1 LPLLFVLA
9 CVGAFAQANSDVT
22 GIVTDQTGA
31 VVAGAKIVISDPATG
46 AMHSTVSSGTGLY
59 DIPGLNA
66 ANYNMKVTA
75 KGFETFLQNDI
86 VVNISNTFRVDIKL
100 TIGAE
105 TQTIT
110 VEADALAVQSDS
122 NVVSTLIN
130 EQQITD
136 LPTNGRN
143 IIGLAALG
151 LGVSGNLPDA
161 ENPFS
166 VNANYAISFN
176 GLSQAHNI
184 WIVDGGEAYD
194 RGSGGKMSVMPS
206 QDALGEFQVLASNYP
221 PDYGIASG
229 GAITMSIKS
238 GTQKFH
244 GEAWEF
250 DRNDA
255 LDAHNYFDPAHSKKQ
270 ELRYNVFGANAG
282 GPVFIP
288 HMYNAGHKKTFFFVN
303 EEWRKMV
310 NGVSTNPISTM
321 PGTDEQ
327 TTAADFDFTIPSGFN
342 SATSMTVPTVGDT
355 AFNTKLVAAG
365 LTPGSAF
372 PDGSTP
378 GTFRIPGTVL
388 DSNALAFNATKNL
401 PAATDLTKDTYTP
414 TGGHLPINVREDL
427 FRIDHTINDKWSLL
441 GHFIH
446 DANDSV
452 QATPEW
458 QGDNFPT
465 VGSNFSNPSYSSVIK
480 LTGSLTP
487 DVLLEASFNYDGNK
501 IAIIPVSTV
510 AAGFVKPSGWS
521 TGTYFPAVNDVGN
534 RLPDITWQSITKAGG
549 GSSEWGPGNDP
560 WTNGAEDYA
569 EVFGLS
575 VTKGKH
581 QMKFGGGYNR
591 YTKNQVIG
599 KDSEG
604 DYTFDETQ
612 SGGSN
617 LTGDSYL
624 DFLLG
629 LATNFSEANANPINH
644 YVNQTTSVYAQ
655 DNWHASSRLSVQFGF
670 RYDAMPH
677 VWERNN
683 QVSNFDP
690 TLYQQALV
698 PTWAIDPSTGKY
710 TGAFAATSPGLASNS
725 IGTFYM
731 NGIAIAGQNGVPRG
745 LAKQDYK
752 SLMPRVGFSY
762 DLRGNGKTVV
772 RGGFGTFYERI
783 QGNDIYD
790 AAGGPPFISQPS
802 ANNVEFTGTSTN
814 WESGG
819 TASTPTFPQGYNSLN
834 TYYPNPAVAQFSLG
848 VQHEIAPA
856 LILITQYVGNLA
868 WHQNT
873 WVPINNYPQSTPM
886 YTRLQSAGDLYDPN
900 FCTLTM
906 VGTTEN
912 TSCTS
917 ISTVDALNAVTYPG
931 FGKIRLQENPLT
943 GTYNSF
949 QIGLRQQNKHGL
961 SFEVDY
967 TYAHQIDDTQGSV
980 DVDNNNPSY
989 NPWNLKYDKGSGA
1002 LDRRQVLNA
1011 NYEYKMPFFA
1021 HADGLTKSILGGWEI
1036 SGTFVSEAGLPWVGS
1051 EAPGSGGPDTVGLG
1065 GDYRVRPNLTG
1076 KPHYTKGITTVG
1088 TGSKAVTGYQYV
1100 SSANFSQPMAAWD
1113 GGPNL
1118 GFGNA
1123 GKDAVVGPGRTNFTT
1138 ALYKSF
1144 AFGERAHFEVRID
1157 SFNTFNHT
1165 QFNGI
1170 NNGLNFTLQ
1179 KDANK
1184 NPLDPRVASNYSTAN
1199 NFGFVTGTQDPREFE
1214 IGGKFVF

>member
-1 LPLLFVLA
+1 LPLFFVLA
-9 CVGAFAQANSDVT
+9 CAGAFAQANSEVT
-22 GIVTDQTGA
+22 GILADQTGA
-31 VVAGAKIVISDPATG
+31 VVAGAKITLTDPATG
-46 AMHSTVSSGTGLY
+46 FTKSTISDGTGLY

-66 ANYNMKVTA
+66 ANYNLRVNA
-75 KGFETFLQNDI
+75 KGFQSYEQKGVVVDI
-86 VVNISNTFRVDIKL
+86 SRTFRVDIKL

-105 TQTIT
+105 TET
-110 VEADALAVQSDS
+110 VTVVADALAVQSDS
-122 NVVSTLIN
+122 NVVSSLIN
-130 EQQITD
+130 EQQISE

-143 IIGLAALG
+143 VIGLAALG
-151 LGVSGNLPDA
+151 LGVSGNLPDL

-206 QDALGEFQVLASNYP
+206 QDSLGEFQVLASNYP

-229 GAITMSIKS
+229 GAVTMSLKS

-255 LDAHNYFDPAHSKKQ
+255 LDAHSYFDNNSGQQAKKA
-270 ELRYNVFGANAG
+270 ELRYNVFGANIG

-288 HMYNAGHKKTFFFVN
+288 HVYNEGKKRTFFFFN

-310 NGVSTNPISTM
+310 NGVPTSPLSTM
-321 PGTDEQ
+321 PAADEV
-327 TTAADFDFTIPSGFN
+327 TAAADFTYVIPTALN
-342 SATSMTVPTVGDT
+342 PITSVTVPTVKDPVLAAKILGD
-355 AFNTKLVAAG
+355 G
-365 LTPGSAF
+365 LTPGQAF
-372 PDGSTP
+372 PG
-378 GTFRIPGTVL
+378 GVIPGNLL
-388 DSNALAFNATKNL
+388 DSNALLFNATKNL
-401 PAATDLTKDTYTP
+401 PAATNLATDQYTP
-414 TGGHLPINVREDL
+414 SGGHLPIDVREDL
-427 FRIDHTINDKWSLL
+427 FRIDHTFNDKWSLL
-441 GHFIH
+441 GHYIH

-458 QGDNFPT
+458 QSDNYPT
-465 VGSNFSNPSYSSVIK
+465 VGSNFSNPSYSSIIK
-480 LTGSLTP
+480 LTGELAPT
-487 DVLLEASFNYDGNK
+487 VLLEASFDYDGNK
-501 IAIIPVSTV
+501 IAIVPV
-510 AAGFVKPSGWS
+510 AAQGASLVKPSGWS
-521 TGTYFPAVNDVGN
+521 TGTYFATANDVGN
-534 RLPDITWQSITKAGG
+534 RLPDIKWAQI
-549 GSSEWGPGNDP
+549 GSCSNGQNGCWGPGNDP
-560 WTNGAEDYA
+560 WTNGAEDYS

-604 DYTFDETQ
+604 DYTFD
-612 SGGSN
+612 SKASSVGGQ

-629 LATNFSEANANPINH
+629 LAASFSQSNANPINH
-644 YVNQTTSVYAQ
+644 YVNQTTSAYAQ
-655 DNWHASSRLSVQFGF
+655 DNWHVNSRLSLQYGF

-677 VWERNN
+677 AWERNN

-690 TLYQQALV
+690 TLYQAGLA
-698 PTWAIDPSTGKY
+698 PLFNSDGSLASN
-710 TGAFAATSPGLASNS
+710 SPGLVTNS
-725 IGTFYM
+725 IGTFYL
-731 NGIAIAGQNGVPRG
+731 NGIALAGQNGVPRG
-745 LAKQDYK
+745 LARQDYK
-752 SLMPRVGFSY
+752 TLMPRVGFSY
-762 DLRGNGKTVV
+762 DLMGNGKTVL

-790 AAGGPPFISQPS
+790 AAGSAPFISTPS

-814 WESGG
+814 WQSGG
-819 TASTPTFPQGYNSLN
+819 TAATPTFTQGYNSLN
-834 TYYPNPAVAQFSLG
+834 TYYPNPAVAQYSLG
-848 VQHEIAPA
+848 VQHEIAPS
-856 LILITQYVGNLA
+856 LILITQYVGNLD

-873 WVPINNYPQSTPM
+873 WLPINNYPLSTPM
-886 YTRLQSAGDLYDPN
+886 ATRKASVNGG
-900 FCTLTM
+900 LT
-906 VGTTEN
+906 
-912 TSCTS
+912 
-917 ISTVDALNAVTYPG
+917 TVQKLNLATYPG
-931 FGKIRLQENPLT
+931 FGNIRLQENPLT
-943 GTYNSF
+943 GSYNSF

-967 TYAHQIDDTQGSV
+967 TYSHQIDDSQSSV
-980 DVDNNNPSY
+980 DVDNNNPSF

-1002 LDRRQVLNA
+1002 LDRRNIVNA
-1011 NYEYKMPFFA
+1011 NYEYKIPLFA
-1021 HADGLTKSILGGWEI
+1021 HDSGLAHSVLGGWEV
-1036 SGTFVSEAGLPWVGS
+1036 SGTVVSEAGMPWLGNT
-1051 EAPGSGGPDTVGLG
+1051 APAGGGPDTVGLG

-1076 KPHYTKGITTVG
+1076 KPAYTKGKNTVG
-1088 TGSKAVTGYQYV
+1088 TVSGYQWV
-1100 SSANFSQPMAAWD
+1100 SAQNFSQPVAAWD

-1144 AFGERAHFEVRID
+1144 AFGEGAHFEVRVD

-1165 QFNGI
+1165 QFNAI
-1170 NNGLNFTLQ
+1170 NNGLNFTLT
-1179 KDANK
+1179 KGA
-1184 NPLDPRVASNYSTAN
+1184 DPSLPSSYTAAS
-1199 NFGFVTGTQDPREFE
+1199 NFGFVTGAQDPRVFE